1 MKKYFLV
8 KSKIECLNE
17 KGKVVKLSEQNL
29 VQALDVK
36 DAESVFRM
44 AIKDT
49 ILEGSD
55 ITSISETKI
64 IDVFNYA
71 VAVDKTSNDGD
82 KSAAITCKVNGADIS
97 IVNVDFEVK

>member
-8 KSKIECLNE
+8 KSKIEGING

-36 DAESVFRM
+36 DAESVFRTT
-44 AIKDT
+44 IKDT
-49 ILEGSD
+49 VLEGSD

-64 IDVFNYA
+64 VDVFQ
-71 VAVDKTSNDGD
+71 S
-82 KSAAITCKVNGADIS
+82 
-97 IVNVDFEVK
+97 

>member
-8 KSKIECLNE
+8 KSKIEGLNE

-36 DAESVFRM
+36 DAESVFRT

-49 ILEGSD
+49 VLEGSD

-64 IDVFNYA
+64 VDVF
-71 VAVDKTSNDGD
+71 
-82 KSAAITCKVNGADIS
+82 KS
-97 IVNVDFEVK
+97 

>member
-1 MKKYFLV
+1 MEKYFLV
-8 KSKIECLNE
+8 KSKIEGVNE

-36 DAESVFRM
+36 DAESVFRA

-49 ILEGSD
+49 VLEGSD

-64 IDVFNYA
+64 VDVFQ
-71 VAVDKTSNDGD
+71 S
-82 KSAAITCKVNGADIS
+82 
-97 IVNVDFEVK
+97 

>member
-8 KSKIECLNE
+8 KSKIEGLNE

-29 VQALDVK
+29 VEALDVK
-36 DAESVFRM
+36 DAESVFRA

-49 ILEGSD
+49 VLEGSD

-64 IDVFNYA
+64 VDVFQ
-71 VAVDKTSNDGD
+71 S
-82 KSAAITCKVNGADIS
+82 
-97 IVNVDFEVK
+97 

>member
-8 KSKIECLNE
+8 KSKIEGVNE

-29 VQALDVK
+29 VEALDVK
-36 DAESVFRM
+36 DAESVFRT

-64 IDVFNYA
+64 VDVFQ
-71 VAVDKTSNDGD
+71 S
-82 KSAAITCKVNGADIS
+82 
-97 IVNVDFEVK
+97 

>member
-8 KSKIECLNE
+8 KSKIEGVNE

-36 DAESVFRM
+36 DAENVFRL

-64 IDVFNYA
+64 VDVFQ
-71 VAVDKTSNDGD
+71 S
-82 KSAAITCKVNGADIS
+82 
-97 IVNVDFEVK
+97 

>member
-8 KSKIECLNE
+8 KSKIEGVNE

-29 VQALDVK
+29 VEALDVK
-36 DAESVFRM
+36 DAESVFRA

-64 IDVFNYA
+64 VDVFQ
-71 VAVDKTSNDGD
+71 S
-82 KSAAITCKVNGADIS
+82 
-97 IVNVDFEVK
+97 

>member
-8 KSKIECLNE
+8 KSKIEGLNE

-36 DAESVFRM
+36 DAESVFRT

-49 ILEGSD
+49 VLEGSD

-64 IDVFNYA
+64 VDVFQ
-71 VAVDKTSNDGD
+71 S
-82 KSAAITCKVNGADIS
+82 
-97 IVNVDFEVK
+97 

>member
-8 KSKIECLNE
+8 KSKIEGVNE

-36 DAESVFRM
+36 DAESVFRT

-49 ILEGSD
+49 VLEGSD

-64 IDVFNYA
+64 VDVF
-71 VAVDKTSNDGD
+71 
-82 KSAAITCKVNGADIS
+82 KS
-97 IVNVDFEVK
+97 

>member
-8 KSKIECLNE
+8 KSKIKGLNE

-36 DAESVFRM
+36 DAESVFRT

-49 ILEGSD
+49 VLEGSD

-64 IDVFNYA
+64 VDVF
-71 VAVDKTSNDGD
+71 
-82 KSAAITCKVNGADIS
+82 KS
-97 IVNVDFEVK
+97 

>member
-8 KSKIECLNE
+8 KSKIEGLNE
-17 KGKVVKLSEQNL
+17 KGKAVKISEQNL
-29 VQALDVK
+29 VEALDVK
-36 DAESVFRM
+36 DAESVFRN

-64 IDVFNYA
+64 VDVF
-71 VAVDKTSNDGD
+71 
-82 KSAAITCKVNGADIS
+82 KS
-97 IVNVDFEVK
+97 

>member
-8 KSKIECLNE
+8 KSKIEGVNE

-29 VQALDVK
+29 VEALDVK
-36 DAESVFRM
+36 DAESVFRA

-49 ILEGSD
+49 VLEGSD

-64 IDVFNYA
+64 VDVFQ
-71 VAVDKTSNDGD
+71 S
-82 KSAAITCKVNGADIS
+82 
-97 IVNVDFEVK
+97 

>member
-8 KSKIECLNE
+8 KSKIEGVNE

-36 DAESVFRM
+36 DAESVFRT

-64 IDVFNYA
+64 VDVFQ
-71 VAVDKTSNDGD
+71 S
-82 KSAAITCKVNGADIS
+82 
-97 IVNVDFEVK
+97 

>member
-8 KSKIECLNE
+8 KSKIEGVNE

-36 DAESVFRM
+36 DAESVFR
-44 AIKDT
+44 AEIKDT
-49 ILEGSD
+49 VLEGSD

-64 IDVFNYA
+64 VDVFQ
-71 VAVDKTSNDGD
+71 S
-82 KSAAITCKVNGADIS
+82 
-97 IVNVDFEVK
+97 